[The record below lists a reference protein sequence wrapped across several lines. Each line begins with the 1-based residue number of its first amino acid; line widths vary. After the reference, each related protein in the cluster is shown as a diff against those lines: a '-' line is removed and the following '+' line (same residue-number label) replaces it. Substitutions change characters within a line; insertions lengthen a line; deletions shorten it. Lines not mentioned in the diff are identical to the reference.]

1 LFAVSGCLLK
11 LFFSLLS
18 AFNLSVI
25 IPSAQALL
33 EIHNTQVSYLTKLL
47 MLSKKTVM
55 DLTPLVLG
63 HEIHD
68 RNKAA
73 IAPQSEK

>member
-1 LFAVSGCLLK
+1 LLK

-33 EIHNTQVSYLTKLL
+33 EIHNTQVRLIAL
-47 MLSKKTVM
+47 
-55 DLTPLVLG
+55 
-63 HEIHD
+63 
-68 RNKAA
+68 A
-73 IAPQSEK
+73 I